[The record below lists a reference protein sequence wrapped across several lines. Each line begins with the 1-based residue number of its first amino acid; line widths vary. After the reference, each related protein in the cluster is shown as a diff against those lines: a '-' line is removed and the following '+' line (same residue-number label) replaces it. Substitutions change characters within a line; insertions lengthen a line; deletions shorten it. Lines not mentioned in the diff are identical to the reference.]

1 MHLRSL
7 KALLALA
14 CLVGFALSTG
24 CSSGEEPAAE
34 ASPLREAGAGRIFR
48 ADPGLDALVPEAAQ
62 IEKIAGGYIFTEGP
76 LWVTRAWEGQPFL
89 LFSDVPGNAIYK
101 WDPAS
106 SQASEF
112 KSPIFE
118 GTADEGAFVGS
129 NGLNLD
135 ADGNLLICEH
145 GNRRISKLTP
155 SGDWTVLVDRYDGKR
170 LNSPNDL
177 TWGPN
182 GWLYFTDPPY
192 GLAGQ
197 DDDEAKELDFN
208 GIFRASRDGK
218 TVEVLDQRMTRP
230 NGIGFSPD
238 GTKLYVANSDP
249 DKKLW
254 MVYQIREDG
263 TLGLGRT
270 FADVTYE
277 TSEGLPDGLKLD
289 NQGNLFASGPGGVW
303 IYNPEGTHLGTIQ
316 PEEVPA
322 NVAWGGDGSTLYMTA
337 RTGVYRVKLS
347 TAGKIP

>member
-1 MHLRSL
+1 MDPRTL
-7 KALLALA
+7 KALLAAVSLAAGLA
-14 CLVGFALSTG
+14 CSV
-24 CSSGEEPAAE
+24 GEEEVAE
-34 ASPLREAGAGRIFR
+34 VSPQREAGAGQIFR
-48 ADPGLDALVPEAAQ
+48 ADAGLDALVPEGAQ

-89 LFSDVPGNAIYK
+89 LFSDVPGNAIYR
-101 WDPAS
+101 WDPQS
-106 SQASEF
+106 NQASEF
-112 KSPIFE
+112 KAPIFE
-118 GTADEGAFVGS
+118 GQADEGAFIGS

-135 ADGNLLICEH
+135 GDGNLLICEH

-155 SGDWTVLVDRYDGKR
+155 AGALSVLVDRYQGKR

-177 TWGPN
+177 TWHSN

-192 GLAGQ
+192 GLAAQ
-197 DDDEAKELDFN
+197 DDDKAKELEFN
-208 GIFRASRDGK
+208 GVFRVSADGK
-218 TVEVLDQRMTRP
+218 TVELLDQRMTRP

-249 DKKLW
+249 DKKMW
-254 MVYQIREDG
+254 MVYQVREDG

-277 TSEGLPDGLKLD
+277 TAEGLPDGLKLD

-303 IYNPEGTHLGTIQ
+303 VYNAEGTHLGTIQ